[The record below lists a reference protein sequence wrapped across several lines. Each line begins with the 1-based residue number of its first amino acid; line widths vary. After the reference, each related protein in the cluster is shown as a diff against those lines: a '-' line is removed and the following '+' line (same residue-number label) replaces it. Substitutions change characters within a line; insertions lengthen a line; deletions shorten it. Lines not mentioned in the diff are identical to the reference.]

1 MLRHTLRLSF
11 LMTLLMTLSACNET
25 LVKGSSALGPIIS
38 VSSISYADVER
49 EVFAPHCIRCHG
61 NAGGVNLETY
71 DNAKANAA
79 RSQAAILAG
88 RMPPGGALSS
98 RAKQLLALWIS
109 KGMPLAPVPVDTID
123 GGDGDN
129 QPDPVLPPL
138 APTYASLKVHV
149 FSARCTA
156 CHSSS
161 NTRLQPL
168 TTREEIINPRA
179 GLVNFERP
187 ERSYLLEVIRN
198 RTFPQPH
205 NGQEEDDDDNVAM
218 PPANSNFDPVPAEH
232 IQVLED
238 WIGLGAPE

>member
-1 MLRHTLRLSF
+1 MLRTSF
-11 LMTLLMTLSACNET
+11 LSLLLLLTSACNET
-25 LVKGSSALGPIIS
+25 LVKGGNERGPIIS
-38 VSSISYADVER
+38 VSSISYADVEK
-49 EVFAPHCIRCHG
+49 EVFAPNCIRCHG
-61 NAGGVNLETY
+61 TAGGVNLETY
-71 DNAKANAA
+71 DNVKANAA

-123 GGDGDN
+123 GGGGDN
-129 QPDPVLPPL
+129 TPDPVLPPL

-179 GLVNFERP
+179 GLVNFEQP

-198 RTFPQPH
+198 RTFPQPN
-205 NGQEEDDDDNVAM
+205 NGEEEDDDDNVQM
-218 PPANSNFDPVPAEH
+218 PPARSNIEPVPAEH
-232 IQVLED
+232 IQVLEE
-238 WIGLGAPE
+238 WIRRGAPE

>member
-11 LMTLLMTLSACNET
+11 LASILMNFSACNET
-25 LVKGSSALGPIIS
+25 LVKGASDLGPIIS
-38 VSSISYADVER
+38 VSSISYADVEK
-49 EVFAPHCIRCHG
+49 EIFVPHCIRCHG
-61 NAGGVNLETY
+61 NAGGVNLESY
-71 DNAKANAA
+71 DNAKANALRA
-79 RSQAAILAG
+79 QSAILAG
-88 RMPPGGALSS
+88 TMPPGGALSS

-129 QPDPVLPPL
+129 LPDPELPPL

-168 TTREEIINPRA
+168 TTREEIINPRV
-179 GLVNFERP
+179 GLVDFERP

-198 RTFPQPH
+198 RTFA
-205 NGQEEDDDDNVAM
+205 QENVEDDDDEVQM
-218 PPANSNFDPVPAEH
+218 PPARSNIEAVPAEH
-232 IQVLED
+232 IQVLEE
-238 WIGLGAPE
+238 WIRRGAPE